1 VDTQSILL
9 DALTDTNFYAPDF
22 KIEIEGQMLDPTS
35 KGDVLELKVVMDM
48 DNLTSFELSINN
60 WDDRAFSFKYSDTTV
75 FDIGN
80 RVHVQLGYANQLRS
94 MVRGIITSLTPR
106 FAESGPPTIGVS
118 GLDAMVLLR
127 DRKPKSGELKKYTDM
142 TDWEIAQQIATR
154 NRLKINARQDCAKH
168 DVVIQ
173 KNQDDAQFLMERA
186 RRIDFDCF
194 VRTDPDTHE
203 ATLNFVKPTDA
214 RDGSAVRV
222 YVLEWGK
229 SLISFTP
236 QLTVSRQVS
245 QVTVRGWDPT
255 QKKAITYTATAG
267 DLPPGGGGGD
277 TGPEVAKQ
285 KLQDKQDTVVDAP
298 VTSQQEARD
307 LAISIL
313 RERAYQFLTGSGQII
328 GLPDLRPGDNVDLRG
343 LGKRFSGRYYVKKVE
358 HALGSSGYHT
368 SFDVRR
374 AADGGTT

>member
-1 VDTQSILL
+1 MDTQSILI

-22 KIEIEGQMLDPTS
+22 LIEIEGQTLDPAS

-60 WDDRAFSFKYSDTTV
+60 WDDQKFTFKYSDTTV

-80 RVHVQLGYANQLRS
+80 RLHVQLGYAGRLRS
-94 MVRGIITSLTPR
+94 MVRGIITALTPR

-118 GLDAMVLLR
+118 GLDAMMLLR
-127 DRKPKSGELKKYTDM
+127 DRKPKDGELRKYVKM

-154 NRLKINARQDCAKH
+154 NKLKINDKQECAKH
-168 DVVIQ
+168 DLVVQ

-194 VRTDPDTHE
+194 VRTDPDTHD

-214 RDGSAVRV
+214 RDSSTVRV
-222 YVLEWGK
+222 YVFEWGK
-229 SLISFTP
+229 SLINFTP

-245 QVTVRGWDPT
+245 QVTVRGWDPR
-255 QKKAITYTATAG
+255 QKKPISYTATAS
-267 DLPPGGGGGD
+267 DLPPGAGGGD
-277 TGPEVAKQ
+277 TGPEVAQQ

-298 VTSQQEARD
+298 VTNDQEARD
-307 LAISIL
+307 LAISLL
-313 RERAYQFLTGSGQII
+313 RERAYQFLTGSGQVI

-358 HALGSSGYHT
+358 HSLGSSGYHT

-374 AADGGTT
+374 QADGGTQ